1 MVDTRFWLMSKVQLQ
16 FLAECEI
23 ERHELMS
30 VSFGVSSGGICL
42 LTANGFIRIGKK
54 FGITEATYTQVGH
67 DQPRFRFN
75 NVEFVC
81 VCTEEEVNRVAAEF
95 KLKCSHAHLIE
106 SGRNTES

>member
-1 MVDTRFWLMSKVQLQ
+1 MVDTQPWLLAKVRLQ
-16 FLAECEI
+16 MLADCKIQE
-23 ERHELMS
+23 HELVS
-30 VSFGVSSGGICL
+30 ISFGASYGAQCL
-42 LTANGFIRIGKK
+42 LSADGFIRLGKQ
-54 FGITEATYTQVGH
+54 FGITQVKLLEH

-95 KLKCSHAHLIE
+95 KLKCSHAHLME